1 MKEYIKVIKKIISSV
16 FRYLYEALRA
26 YLMAIGISYRFE
38 RYAHSINI
46 DEDFDITS
54 VATTIFIIYIMVIFF
69 IRTIRNIS
77 SVTDINDKELE
88 NPSFVESDLQKDE
101 IVCVHEAGHALMS
114 YLLNRNDICVY
125 INEPIPHTN
134 VTFQQYLSSVQ
145 YLKENVMIYYASI
158 VAQRIL
164 GKESTGFYGV
174 NNSNSDIENANL
186 NLHDILLLNN
196 HDLSLTG
203 DDDET
208 RQEMSR
214 LSKELY
220 AKTEHV
226 LREHIDELKEITAFL
241 LKHRTADKNDIRKI
255 CEKGNK

>member
-1 MKEYIKVIKKIISSV
+1 MKKSIEVIKKIYQA
-16 FRYLYEALRA
+16 FFQCLNEALKA
-26 YLMAIGISYRFE
+26 YLMAIGISCGFGI
-38 RYAHSINI
+38 YAHSINI

-88 NPSFVESDLQKDE
+88 NPSFVESDLQEVE
-101 IVCVHEAGHALMS
+101 IVCVHEAGHALMG
-114 YLLNRNDICVY
+114 YLLNREDICVY
-125 INEPIPHTN
+125 INTPIPHTK
-134 VTFQQYLSSVQ
+134 VTFQKYVSSVQ

-226 LREHIDELKEITAFL
+226 LREHIDELREITEIL
-241 LKHRTADKNDIRKI
+241 LKNRTADKNDIRKI